1 MMTYQEA
8 IEENEPVS
16 RAVAEREC
24 KSHGVDMAELIEDL
38 GDLPEYFAADLL
50 GWLGY

>member
-1 MMTYQEA
+1 MQTYDEA
-8 IEENEPVS
+8 IEENELVS

-24 KSHGVDMAELIEDL
+24 KLHDASMEELIEDL
-38 GDLPEYFAADLL
+38 GDLPEYYAADLL